1 MPVLLPNYL
10 TILSG
15 TMLNMTCEQGHHCL
29 VLDLR
34 GIRGTSFSLSSLSMM
49 LLVDVLY
56 QVKEVPSTPS
66 LLRILS

>member
-10 TILSG
+10 AITSG
-15 TMLNMTCEQGHHCL
+15 TVLNRTREQGHHYL

-34 GIRGTSFSLSSLSMM
+34 GIRETSFSLSSLSMI
-49 LLVDVLY
+49 LPVDILY

-66 LLRILS
+66 LLSILS

>member
-10 TILSG
+10 AITSG
-15 TMLNMTCEQGHHCL
+15 TMLSRTCEQGHHCL
-29 VLDLR
+29 ILDLR
-34 GIRGTSFSLSSLSMM
+34 EIRGTSFSLSLLSMM

-66 LLRILS
+66 LLSVLS